1 MADYMNINTHSISV
15 IDRNIVNISGVNK
28 VENFDKQEFLLET
41 VMGFLNIKGE
51 MLEMI
56 KLDTIEGN
64 VSIKGN
70 ISSIIYYENIKKK
83 KNKEES
89 MMSKLFRWFH

>member
-1 MADYMNINTHSISV
+1 MGDYMNINTHSISV

-89 MMSKLFRWFH
+89 MMSKLFR

>member
-1 MADYMNINTHSISV
+1 MGDYMNINTHSINV
-15 IDRNIVNISGVNK
+15 IDRNIINISGVNK

-89 MMSKLFRWFH
+89 MMSKLFR

>member
-1 MADYMNINTHSISV
+1 MGDYMNINTHSINV
-15 IDRNIVNISGVNK
+15 IDRSIVNISGVNK

-89 MMSKLFRWFH
+89 MMSKLFR

>member
-1 MADYMNINTHSISV
+1 MGDYMNLNTHSISV

-89 MMSKLFRWFH
+89 MMSKLFR

>member
-1 MADYMNINTHSISV
+1 MGDYMNISTHSINV

-89 MMSKLFRWFH
+89 MMSKLFR

>member
-1 MADYMNINTHSISV
+1 MNINTHSINV

-89 MMSKLFRWFH
+89 MMSKLFR

>member
-1 MADYMNINTHSISV
+1 MGDYMNINTHSINV

-89 MMSKLFRWFH
+89 MMNKLFR

>member
-1 MADYMNINTHSISV
+1 MGDYMNINTHSISV

>member
-1 MADYMNINTHSISV
+1 MGDYMNINAHSINV

-89 MMSKLFRWFH
+89 MMSKLFR

>member
-1 MADYMNINTHSISV
+1 MGDYMNINTHSINV

-89 MMSKLFRWFH
+89 MMSKLFR

>member
-1 MADYMNINTHSISV
+1 MGDYMNINTHSINV